1 MSNQDGR
8 LLNPLSRRS
17 YEKIGDC
24 ERSALSISY
33 DSWISLRASSPGRC
47 GGGALPFST
56 PRPPPPLREPWDS
69 SLAGYWWIQS
79 CDQKIDLPISSDPG
93 SVIVTKYLLFY
104 SSCIPEL
111 VGTLMVGGYDRPFAS
126 IKVGFTSR
134 FFQWT
139 PPRFFQLFTW
149 TSYGKSVDTKGK
161 SALK

>member
-56 PRPPPPLREPWDS
+56 PRPPPPFGSPETALL
-69 SLAGYWWIQS
+69 LAIGEFS
-79 CDQKIDLPISSDPG
+79 H
-93 SVIVTKYLLFY
+93 VIRK
-104 SSCIPEL
+104 
-111 VGTLMVGGYDRPFAS
+111 
-126 IKVGFTSR
+126 
-134 FFQWT
+134 
-139 PPRFFQLFTW
+139 
-149 TSYGKSVDTKGK
+149 
-161 SALK
+161 